1 MLKRYSGSALIILLV
16 LVFACQPKTVEKE
29 KLPNIVLIFTDDQG
43 YNDVGVF
50 GSPDIL
56 TPNLDQMATEGM
68 QFTNFYVAQAVCSA
82 SRAALLTGTYS
93 NRLGIHGALDHSAK
107 HGLNPKE
114 TTISEMLKPKG
125 YSTAIFGKWHLGH
138 HPEFLPTNQGFD
150 EYFWI
155 SQSLGGKDD
164 PFFIWGNYRVIF

>member
-1 MLKRYSGSALIILLV
+1 MQNKYPGIFLLSLIVILWS
-16 LVFACQPKTVEKE
+16 CQTEIDEGE
-29 KLPNIVLIFTDDQG
+29 KLPNIVIIFTDDQG

-56 TPNLDQMATEGM
+56 TPNLDQMAAEGM

-93 NRLGIHGALDHSAK
+93 NRLGIHGALDHSSK
-107 HGLNPKE
+107 HGLHPDE
-114 TTISEMLKPKG
+114 TTIAEMLKPLG
-125 YSTAIFGKWHLGH
+125 YNTAIFGKWHLGH

-150 EYFWI
+150 EYFGIPYSNDMWPNHP
-155 SQSLGGKDD
+155 K
-164 PFFIWGNYRVIF
+164 